1 MQMQNSIKK
10 NIENRI
16 RTARTDAVFVI
27 ADFIDI
33 GDYET
38 VRKSLFRFEK
48 EKFLRRI
55 LPGVYD
61 RPQYSEL
68 LQEYTA
74 PSMHQ
79 IAFALARNY
88 NWTISP
94 SGDTA
99 LNQFGLSTQVTAKWS
114 YISDGP
120 YRTFIIGNSQIEFKH
135 RNNKEISGM
144 SYKTAMAIQ
153 ALKALGKER
162 INDEIIY
169 KLRMQLTEDEK
180 SSLLQESH
188 ASALWIY
195 SAIKRICT

>member
-1 MQMQNSIKK
+1 MHNSIKK
-10 NIENRI
+10 KIENRI
-16 RTARTDAVFVI
+16 RTANTEAVFGI
-27 ADFIDI
+27 PDFLDID
-33 GDYET
+33 DYET

-48 EKFLRRI
+48 EGFLRRI

-68 LQEYTA
+68 LKEYIA

-88 NWTISP
+88 NWTIAP
-94 SGDTA
+94 SGETA
-99 LNQFGLSTQVTAKWS
+99 LNQLGLSTQVAAKWS

-120 YRTFIIGNSQIEFKH
+120 YRTYVIGNSQIEYKH

-144 SYKTAMAIQ
+144 SYKTAMVIQ

-162 INDEIIY
+162 IDDAIIQ
-169 KLRMQLTEDEK
+169 KLRMQLTDEEK
-180 SSLLQESH
+180 SFLQKESQQTTV
-188 ASALWIY
+188 WIY
-195 SAIKRICT
+195 SAIKRICE

>member
-1 MQMQNSIKK
+1 MTGSIKK
-10 NIENRI
+10 QIENRI
-16 RTARTDAVFVI
+16 RTANTDAIFEISDFLDI
-27 ADFIDI
+27 A
-33 GDYET
+33 DYET

-48 EKFLRRI
+48 EGFLRRI

-61 RPQYSEL
+61 RPQYSEFL
-68 LQEYTA
+68 KEYIT

-88 NWTISP
+88 NWTIAP

-99 LNQFGLSTQVTAKWS
+99 LNQLGLSTQVVAKWS

-120 YRTFIIGNSQIEFKH
+120 YRSYVIGNSQIEYKH

-144 SYKTAMAIQ
+144 SYKTAMVIQ

-162 INDEIIY
+162 IDDAIIQKFRMRLTDE
-169 KLRMQLTEDEK
+169 EK
-180 SSLLQESH
+180 SSLLKESQQTTV
-188 ASALWIY
+188 WIY
-195 SAIKRICT
+195 SAIKRICE

>member
-1 MQMQNSIKK
+1 MNDSIKK
-10 NIENRI
+10 KIENRI
-16 RTARTDAVFVI
+16 RTANIDAVFGIPDFLDI
-27 ADFIDI
+27 AE
-33 GDYET
+33 YET

-48 EKFLRRI
+48 EGFLRRI

-61 RPQYSEL
+61 RPRYSEFL
-68 LQEYTA
+68 KEYIA

-88 NWTISP
+88 NWTIAP

-99 LNQFGLSTQVTAKWS
+99 LNQLGLSTQVAAKWS

-120 YRTFIIGNSQIEFKH
+120 YRAYVIGNSQIEYKH

-144 SYKTAMAIQ
+144 SYKTAMVIQ

-162 INDEIIY
+162 VDDAIIQ
-169 KLRMQLTEDEK
+169 KLRMRLTDEEK
-180 SSLLQESH
+180 SLLLKESQQTTV
-188 ASALWIY
+188 WIY
-195 SAIKRICT
+195 SAIKRICE